1 MATIATAFQVRTNL
15 GQFRTPAGGWAF
27 AGLAVI
33 WVLAAIVPLAGLI
46 VFSFF
51 STKEVRFVLKPSVQS
66 YIDIFNTTGWVVIL
80 RSVRVAATLTMIE
93 LLLAFPF
100 AIWLAKVVRSR
111 IVSLVIFSLLTI
123 PFFLSPASRTIVWRV
138 ILGLQGPVNSSLMTL
153 GVVDK
158 PIDWLLFSEPAVHF
172 GLIGPYF
179 PSMVWPIFLSVSLID
194 DEFLEASEDLGAR
207 PVDTLRNIVIPLA
220 MPGVLAGI
228 VFTFVPLLGDTVV
241 AQLIGGGNVLLLSAS
256 ISDLIT
262 VMNYSDAAAMSAFV
276 LVLMLLLQVPLLWTL
291 QRIGGVAQIFGGL
304 QR

>member
-1 MATIATAFQVRTNL
+1 MSRIATVSQVRTSL
-15 GQFRTPAGGWAF
+15 GEFRAPTGGWAF
-27 AGLAVI
+27 AGVTVI
-33 WVLAAIVPLAGLI
+33 WVLAVIVPLAGLI
-46 VFSFF
+46 LFSFF
-51 STKEVRFVLKPSVQS
+51 STEDVRFVLKPSLQS
-66 YIDIFNTTGWVVIL
+66 YINIFENTGWSVIL
-80 RSVRVAATLTMIE
+80 RSVRVAVTITVIE

-100 AIWLAKVVRSR
+100 AVWLAKVVHSR
-111 IVSLVIFSLLTI
+111 IVSLVIFSLLTV

-138 ILGLQGPVNSSLMTL
+138 VLGLGGPINSLLMTL

-194 DEFLEASEDLGAR
+194 DEFLEASKDLGAR

-228 VFTFVPLLGDTVV
+228 IFTFVPLLGDTVV

-256 ISDLIT
+256 ISNLIT

-291 QRIGGVAQIFGGL
+291 QKIGGIAQIFGGL
-304 QR
+304 RR